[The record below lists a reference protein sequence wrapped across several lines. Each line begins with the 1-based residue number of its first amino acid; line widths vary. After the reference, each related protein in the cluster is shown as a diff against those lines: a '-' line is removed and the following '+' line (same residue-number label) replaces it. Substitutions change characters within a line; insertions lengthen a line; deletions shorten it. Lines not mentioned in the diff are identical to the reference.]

1 MSLKRIID
9 VGTVSQ
15 LLKKNIINKEG
26 VRLFDCSYAVG
37 KKPDWKKFK
46 AELYGNFK
54 EILAQPSLSKQLY
67 LSGHI
72 PEAAFM
78 SLDAALFPSQYE
90 RFALYPPDIFEKYIQ
105 MIGVNEGEHIILYA
119 RGALGGMVFSSRI
132 AWLLKS
138 YGHDP
143 EKVSLLDGGLASW
156 MRQGLELSTE
166 DVQLPPGNWKAH
178 DKLSEYNIKFEE
190 MEDKDGDK
198 VYLERTD
205 EVNFLDA
212 RHRGQFNGTEDTGLD
227 PYRILFPI
235 YFLPRARSCT
245 VFDSS
250 VFPGVGGSNIPG
262 FKNAPAAELVNDNG
276 QLKSKDEIRQWLYAN
291 GYKSDKPVVTLC
303 NTGMQASMLAQ
314 IISYAVPEISP
325 RVYNGSMKEM
335 ELRDP
340 KRISGGRSHLPS

>member
-1 MSLKRIID
+1 MSLKRIVD

-26 VRLFDCSYAVG
+26 VRLLDCSYAVG
-37 KKPDWKKFK
+37 TKPDWKKFK
-46 AELYGNFK
+46 EELYGNFK

-78 SLDAALFPSQYE
+78 SLDAALFPSKYE

-119 RGALGGMVFSSRI
+119 RGALGGMVFSSKI

-138 YGHDP
+138 YGHNP
-143 EKVSLLDGGLASW
+143 EKLSLLDGGLAQW
-156 MRQGLELSTE
+156 MRQGLEVSKD
-166 DVQLPPGNWKAH
+166 DVQLPSGNWKAR
-178 DKLSEYNIKFEE
+178 DLINEYNIKFEE
-190 MEDKDGDK
+190 LEDKDADK
-198 VYLERTD
+198 MYIERTD

-227 PYRILFPI
+227 PYR
-235 YFLPRARSCT
+235 
-245 VFDSS
+245 
-250 VFPGVGGSNIPG
+250 VGGSNIPG

-276 QLKSKDEIRQWLYAN
+276 QLKSTDEIRQWLYAN
-291 GYKSDKPVVTLC
+291 GYKSDHPVVTIC
-303 NTGMQASMLAQ
+303 NTGMQASMLAH
-314 IISYAVPEISP
+314 IISIAVPEISP

-340 KRISGGRSHLPS
+340 KRISGGRSHLPN

>member
-1 MSLKRIID
+1 MEREK
-9 VGTVSQ
+9 
-15 LLKKNIINKEG
+15 
-26 VRLFDCSYAVG
+26 
-37 KKPDWKKFK
+37 
-46 AELYGNFK
+46 
-54 EILAQPSLSKQLY
+54 SKQLY

-72 PEAAFM
+72 PDAAFM

-132 AWLLKS
+132 AWLLKACALISNTS

-156 MRQGLELSTE
+156 MRQGLELSTD
-166 DVQLPPGNWKAH
+166 DVQLPVGDPGNWKAH

-198 VYLERTD
+198 MYLERTD
-205 EVNFLDA
+205 EVGWKVSGLVNFLDA

-227 PYRILFPI
+227 PYR
-235 YFLPRARSCT
+235 
-245 VFDSS
+245 
-250 VFPGVGGSNIPG
+250 VGGSNIPG

-325 RVYNGSMKEM
+325 RVYNASFAPIALKET
-335 ELRDP
+335 
-340 KRISGGRSHLPS
+340 LPSFSKYSLVLQFLQELLVEVG